1 MIVFGF
7 NRKKT
12 RVAVGLSHCLQPLLD
27 MYLNTNN
34 FGFPGGTLVKNPPA
48 SARDARDTGSIPVSG
63 RSPGVGNGNS
73 FQYSCLGNSVDRRAW
88 WATVYGVAKSWTR
101 LSMHTQLC
109 LPSYWH

>member
-48 SARDARDTGSIPVSG
+48 SARDRRDTGSIPGSG
-63 RSPGVGNGNS
+63 RSPGVGNDNS
-73 FQYSCLGNSVDRRAW
+73 FQYSCLGNPMDREAWRAK
-88 WATVYGVAKSWTR
+88 VYKVVESDT
-101 LSMHTQLC
+101 T
-109 LPSYWH
+109 